1 MISFLLCLA
10 ILIVGYF
17 VYGKIV
23 DNTFGPDDR
32 ETPAVRINDGV
43 DYVVMPQWKLFL
55 VQLLNIAGLGPIF
68 GAMQGALW
76 GPVVFLWITFGTIFA
91 GGVHDYFSGM
101 MSERNDGASIAEIT
115 GKYLGPVM
123 QNVMR
128 VFSVV
133 LLIMVGTVFAV
144 GPAGLIVELC
154 SQSGASGV
162 LTSLLFWLIII
173 LVYYFIATFISIDA
187 VIGKIYPIFG
197 ICLIIMA
204 IGVIFGIFTNPAYTI
219 PEIWDHFGSMHPS
232 GTPIWS
238 FMFITVACG
247 AISGFHSL
255 VSSGTTSK
263 QLDKEKDAKP
273 IAYGGMLLECVLAVV
288 TVCAINFAYKYNAT
302 AADGDKLVGATGIFA
317 GGIANMY
324 AGLGPKAVTILRTLL
339 TLTYSAFCLTS
350 LDTATRLA
358 RFMFQEFWLEPGQT
372 AKDVKEGWKKVLVNP
387 YFATILTVVLG
398 IILGMTGYTKIWGL
412 FGAANQLLAG
422 IGLLAVAAWLAN
434 CGKNNKMFLIPMAF
448 MIVVTICSLCLT
460 IKNQIGI
467 IVKGGADWGPWAQA
481 IIGALLVVLAIFL
494 VIEGWDTLFGKKK
507 KAEAK

>member
-204 IGVIFGIFTNPAYTI
+204 VGVIVGIFTNPAYTI

-247 AISGFHSL
+247 AISGFHSTQSPLMSRCLSNEKQGKAVFYGGMVAEGFIGL
-255 VSSGTTSK
+255 VWATVGMTFYTSPEALAAAGGPANVVNETARALMGPVGGVLAILGVVALPVTSGDTAFRAARLTIAEMFNFK
-263 QLDKEKDAKP
+263 QSAIPARLAIAIPIFAIGVVLNFVDFNVIWRYFGFANQALAAIMLWASGAYLYRKHRLHWICTVPATFMTAVCISYICYEPKMGFGMGIEIADIIGVIVAVVSLVAFLALGRKP
-273 IAYGGMLLECVLAVV
+273 IA
-288 TVCAINFAYKYNAT
+288 
-302 AADGDKLVGATGIFA
+302 GAPSIDE
-317 GGIANMY
+317 
-324 AGLGPKAVTILRTLL
+324 V
-339 TLTYSAFCLTS
+339 
-350 LDTATRLA
+350 
-358 RFMFQEFWLEPGQT
+358 
-372 AKDVKEGWKKVLVNP
+372 
-387 YFATILTVVLG
+387 
-398 IILGMTGYTKIWGL
+398 
-412 FGAANQLLAG
+412 
-422 IGLLAVAAWLAN
+422 
-434 CGKNNKMFLIPMAF
+434 
-448 MIVVTICSLCLT
+448 
-460 IKNQIGI
+460 
-467 IVKGGADWGPWAQA
+467 
-481 IIGALLVVLAIFL
+481 
-494 VIEGWDTLFGKKK
+494 
-507 KAEAK
+507 